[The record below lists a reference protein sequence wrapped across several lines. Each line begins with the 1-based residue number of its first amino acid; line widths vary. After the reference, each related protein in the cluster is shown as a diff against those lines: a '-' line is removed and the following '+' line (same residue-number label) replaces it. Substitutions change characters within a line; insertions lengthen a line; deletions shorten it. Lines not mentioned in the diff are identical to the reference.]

1 MTATVGAVLSVTGR
15 FARFG
20 KQAADGLQMW
30 GATTGV
36 PVEILDDQGD
46 PERVGPA
53 LAELARRCDVLLG
66 PYSTALTRA
75 AARFAAGADRVVWNH
90 GGSGDDVQAA
100 APGRLMSVLT
110 PTGRYAEPFVRF
122 LAAHHPG
129 LPLRTVA
136 GRGSF
141 GRQVVA
147 GARAAARHLGVPLI
161 DADGPDDGG
170 RDTALFAAG
179 TFEED
184 TAVVSGLV
192 PRPRVV
198 ATVAAG
204 VLGFADAVADPDGVL
219 GVAQWAP
226 GSGTVPD
233 LGPGEAEFLAA
244 WAQRIGG
251 VPDYPAIQAVAAAA
265 IALHCHAD
273 PAGPWAAAT
282 RWRGST
288 LFGRF
293 GVDAVTGAQRDHA
306 MVLLRWVDG
315 APRPVTCRRHQV

>member
-1 MTATVGAVLSVTGR
+1 V
-15 FARFG
+15 
-20 KQAADGLQMW
+20 
-30 GATTGV
+30 
-36 PVEILDDQGD
+36 
-46 PERVGPA
+46 
-53 LAELARRCDVLLG
+53 
-66 PYSTALTRA
+66 
-75 AARFAAGADRVVWNH
+75 
-90 GGSGDDVQAA
+90 
-100 APGRLMSVLT
+100 SVLT
-110 PTGRYAEPFVRF
+110 PTGMYAEPFVRF

-147 GARAAARHLGVPLI
+147 GARAAARRLDVPLL

-170 RDTALFAAG
+170 PDTALFAAG

-184 TAVVSGLV
+184 SALVAGLT

-204 VLGFADAVADPDGVL
+204 VLGFADAVTDPEGVL

-226 GSGTVPD
+226 GSGTAPD
-233 LGPGEAEFLAA
+233 LGPDEAEFLAA
-244 WAQRIGG
+244 WAERIGG
-251 VPDYPAIQAVAAAA
+251 LPDYPAIQSVAAAA

-273 PAGPWAAAT
+273 PSGPWTAAT

-306 MVLLRWVDG
+306 MVLLRWTDG
-315 APRPVTCRRHQV
+315 ALRPVTCRRHQV